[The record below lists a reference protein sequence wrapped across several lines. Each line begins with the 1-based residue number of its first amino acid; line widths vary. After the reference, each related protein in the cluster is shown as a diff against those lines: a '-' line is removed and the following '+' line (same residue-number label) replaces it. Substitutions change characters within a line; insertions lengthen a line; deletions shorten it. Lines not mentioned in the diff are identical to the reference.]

1 VVMAIGIVL
10 HPKVII
16 ADEPTSALDV
26 VVQHQVMLTLGHLQQ
41 ELGAAVVLI
50 GHDMGLIGQFADT
63 IGVLYAGKL
72 IERGSVQEV
81 LDSPLHPYTRLL
93 IESLPTLDGKKELV
107 GIPGLP
113 PALLDLPPGCAFAPR
128 CPEATERCR
137 AETPELVTVGEG
149 RQVAC
154 YR

>member
-1 VVMAIGIVL
+1 
-10 HPKVII
+10 
-16 ADEPTSALDV
+16 
-26 VVQHQVMLTLGHLQQ
+26 
-41 ELGAAVVLI
+41 VVLI

-137 AETPELVTVGEG
+137 TETPALVTVGEG